1 MIQIT
6 TQEQLIELAARSVYA
21 LSGLRAFQRD
31 SEENKPAGYL
41 NKDPDVVAWENR
53 ADEFLKNIDAVEF
66 APLKELITELSS
78 ILNAKTNEIIKS

>member
-1 MIQIT
+1 MIEIK

-53 ADEFLKNIDAVEF
+53 ADEFLKNIDAIEF
-66 APLKELITELSS
+66 VPLKQLITGLSN
-78 ILNAKTNEIIKS
+78 ILNTQTNETIQP